1 MPILKAVKNN
11 QKREFEDE
19 VRTVRKR
26 IDEAKEMKTSD
37 EPEILAGALFI
48 VHPQEVVYLFS
59 GTYEKY
65 KQYYAPYLIQH
76 KMLTYTVENNIP
88 KYNFYGVD
96 GIFDG
101 SDGVLKFK
109 QSFGGHVEELMGNF
123 QWKAK
128 PMKYALYHA
137 LKTIKE
143 KV

>member
-59 GTYEKY
+59 GTYEN
-65 KQYYAPYLIQH
+65 I
-76 KMLTYTVENNIP
+76 NNTMHRI
-88 KYNFYGVD
+88 
-96 GIFDG
+96 
-101 SDGVLKFK
+101 
-109 QSFGGHVEELMGNF
+109 
-123 QWKAK
+123 
-128 PMKYALYHA
+128 
-137 LKTIKE
+137 
-143 KV
+143 

>member
-88 KYNFYGVD
+88 KYNFMALTV
-96 GIFDG
+96 
-101 SDGVLKFK
+101 S
-109 QSFGGHVEELMGNF
+109 LMEVMGFLNSNNPLVVMS
-123 QWKAK
+123 KN
-128 PMKYALYHA
+128 
-137 LKTIKE
+137 
-143 KV
+143 